1 MLFEKFRRKKE
12 EQKEAIVEK
21 DEIKA
26 DEMMTEAS
34 NSNEND
40 FEVDVQE
47 IGNEE
52 LKNKRLVEIIDK
64 NILVHINHL
73 IPSLFKTA
81 NAAMNV
87 SIASKLSNGSIYQ
100 AILPSGAKL
109 AASHSMND
117 AVRGF
122 YLGENGIAGQANF
135 KQVDISKMATISNS
149 VAAIM
154 NVASLIVGQY
164 YMSEINSKLA
174 VINDSISEIQDFQN
188 NEYKSRVF
196 SLVTSVKTIAD
207 FHEEILENDELR
219 ISKINSLERLQEDC
233 MQLLEQANLTISGI
247 SKKQNL
253 KFKQY
258 EKEVAVAEE
267 WSMYQKLLLE
277 VLYRI
282 ADLKYALYFG
292 AVSRKQCSAIIL
304 ECESR
309 AEDSRKSL
317 EKWHADMIEKLQI
330 DIEKDRRKLLGDVSV
345 VNDIFSLIGKDK
357 QYVSVDKKTA
367 TMIKNQTGKQMMKD
381 VDKSELYSKDVR
393 LISKDG
399 KVYYLLDK
407 E

>member
-34 NSNEND
+34 DSNEND

-52 LKNKRLVEIIDK
+52 LKNKRLVEITDK

-109 AASHSMND
+109 AASHSMNG

-122 YLGENGIAGQANF
+122 YLGENGIEGQANF
-135 KQVDISKMATISNS
+135 KKVDISKTASISNS

-247 SKKQNL
+247 SKKQDL

-258 EKEVAVAEE
+258 EKEVAIAEE

-292 AVSRKQCSAIIL
+292 AVSRKQCSAIIPQ
-304 ECESR
+304 CESR
-309 AEDSRKSL
+309 VEDSRKSL

-367 TMIKNQTGKQMMKD
+367 TMIRNQSGKQMMKD

-393 LISKDG
+393 LISKEG

>member
-1 MLFEKFRRKKE
+1 MLFEKLCRKKK
-12 EQKEAIVEK
+12 EQIEAIVEK
-21 DEIKA
+21 DEIKV
-26 DEMMTEAS
+26 DEMMTEVS
-34 NSNEND
+34 DSSEND

-47 IGNEE
+47 IESE
-52 LKNKRLVEIIDK
+52 KLKNKRLVEITDK
-64 NILVHINHL
+64 NVLVHINHL

-100 AILPSGAKL
+100 AVIPSGAKL
-109 AASHSMND
+109 APSHNKNGYL
-117 AVRGF
+117 RGI
-122 YLGENGIAGQANF
+122 YLGENGRIEGQANF
-135 KQVDISKMATISNS
+135 KKVDISKTATISNS

-174 VINDSISEIQDFQN
+174 AINDSISEIQDFQN

-247 SKKQNL
+247 SKKQDL
-253 KFKQY
+253 KFKKY
-258 EKEVAVAEE
+258 EKEVAIAEE
-267 WSMYQKLLLE
+267 WSTYQKLLLE

-292 AVSRKQCSAIIL
+292 AVSRKQCSAIIP

-309 AEDSRKSL
+309 VEDSRKCL

-357 QYVSVDKKTA
+357 QYVSVEKKTA

-381 VDKSELYSKDVR
+381 VDKSELYSEDVR

-399 KVYYLLDK
+399 KVYYLLD

>member
-1 MLFEKFRRKKE
+1 MLFEKLRRKKK
-12 EQKEAIVEK
+12 EQIEPIVEK
-21 DEIKA
+21 EEIKV

-34 NSNEND
+34 DSSEND

-47 IGNEE
+47 IESDK
-52 LKNKRLVEIIDK
+52 LKNKRLVEITDK

-73 IPSLFKTA
+73 IPSLFKTS

-87 SIASKLSNGSIYQ
+87 SIAAKLSNGPIYQ
-100 AILPSGAKL
+100 AIIPSGAKL
-109 AASHSMND
+109 TASSSMKG

-122 YLGENGIAGQANF
+122 YHGGNGIAGQANF
-135 KQVDISKMATISNS
+135 KKVDISKTASISNS

-154 NVASLIVGQY
+154 NVASMIVGQY
-164 YMSEINSKLA
+164 YMSEINSKLSA
-174 VINDSISEIQDFQN
+174 INDGISEIQDFQN

-219 ISKINSLERLQEDC
+219 ISKINSLERLQEEC
-233 MQLLEQANLTISGI
+233 MQLLEQANLTISCI
-247 SKKQNL
+247 SKKQDL
-253 KFKQY
+253 KFKKY
-258 EKEVAVAEE
+258 EKEVVVAEE
-267 WSMYQKLLLE
+267 WTIYQKLLLE

-282 ADLKYALYFG
+282 ADLKYALHFG
-292 AVSRKQCSAIIL
+292 TVSRKQCSAIIS

-357 QYVSVDKKTA
+357 QYVSVEKKTA

-381 VDKSELYSKDVR
+381 VDKSELYSEDVR

-399 KVYYLLDK
+399 KVYYLLD

>member
-12 EQKEAIVEK
+12 GQKEAIVEK
-21 DEIKA
+21 DEIKV
-26 DEMMTEAS
+26 EEIVNKAS
-34 NSNEND
+34 DSNEND

-52 LKNKRLVEIIDK
+52 LKNKRLVEITDK

-247 SKKQNL
+247 SKKQDL

-258 EKEVAVAEE
+258 EKEVAIAEE

-292 AVSRKQCSAIIL
+292 AVSRKQCSAIIP

-367 TMIKNQTGKQMMKD
+367 TMIKNQTGKQMIKD

>member
-1 MLFEKFRRKKE
+1 MLFEKFRRKKK

-21 DEIKA
+21 DKIKVEEIVNKA
-26 DEMMTEAS
+26 SD
-34 NSNEND
+34 SNEND

-52 LKNKRLVEIIDK
+52 LKNKRLVEITDD

-100 AILPSGAKL
+100 AVIPSGAKL
-109 AASHSMND
+109 AASHSMNG

-122 YLGENGIAGQANF
+122 YLGENGIEGQANF
-135 KQVDISKMATISNS
+135 KKVDISKTASISNS

-219 ISKINSLERLQEDC
+219 ISKINSLERFQEDC

-247 SKKQNL
+247 SKKQDL

-258 EKEVAVAEE
+258 EKEVAIAEE
-267 WSMYQKLLLE
+267 WSMY
-277 VLYRI
+277 RSCS
-282 ADLKYALYFG
+282 LKCYIG
-292 AVSRKQCSAIIL
+292 
-304 ECESR
+304 
-309 AEDSRKSL
+309 
-317 EKWHADMIEKLQI
+317 LQI
-330 DIEKDRRKLLGDVSV
+330 
-345 VNDIFSLIGKDK
+345 
-357 QYVSVDKKTA
+357 
-367 TMIKNQTGKQMMKD
+367 
-381 VDKSELYSKDVR
+381 
-393 LISKDG
+393 
-399 KVYYLLDK
+399 
-407 E
+407 

>member
-1 MLFEKFRRKKE
+1 MLFEKFHRKKK

-21 DEIKA
+21 DEIKV

-34 NSNEND
+34 DSSEND
-40 FEVDVQE
+40 FEADVQE
-47 IGNEE
+47 IESE
-52 LKNKRLVEIIDK
+52 KLKNKRLVEITDK

-81 NAAMNV
+81 NTAMNV
-87 SIASKLSNGSIYQ
+87 SIASKLSNGPIYQ

-109 AASHSMND
+109 SASSSMNG

-122 YLGENGIAGQANF
+122 YHGGNGIVGHANF
-135 KQVDISKMATISNS
+135 KQVEIQKAAVISNS
-149 VAAIM
+149 VASIM
-154 NVASLIVGQY
+154 NLASLIVGQY

-174 VINDSISEIQDFQN
+174 EINDSISEIQDFQN

-219 ISKINSLERLQEDC
+219 ISKINSLERLQEEC
-233 MQLLEQANLTISGI
+233 MQLLEQANLTVSCI
-247 SKKQNL
+247 SKTQDL
-253 KFKQY
+253 KFKKY
-258 EKEVAVAEE
+258 EKEVAIAEE
-267 WSMYQKLLLE
+267 WTIYQKLLLE

-282 ADLKYALYFG
+282 ADLKYALHFG
-292 AVSRKQCSAIIL
+292 TVSRKQCSAIIP

-357 QYVSVDKKTA
+357 QYVSVEKKTA
-367 TMIKNQTGKQMMKD
+367 TMIKNQTRKQMMKD
-381 VDKSELYSKDVR
+381 VDKSELYDEDVC

-399 KVYYLLDK
+399 KVYYLLNK
-407 E
+407 

>member
-1 MLFEKFRRKKE
+1 MLFEKFRRKKK

-21 DEIKA
+21 DKIKVEEIVNKA
-26 DEMMTEAS
+26 SD
-34 NSNEND
+34 SNEND

-47 IGNEE
+47 IESKE
-52 LKNKRLVEIIDK
+52 LKNKRLVEITDD

-100 AILPSGAKL
+100 AVIPSGAKL
-109 AASHSMND
+109 AASHSMNG

-122 YLGENGIAGQANF
+122 YLGENGIRGQANF
-135 KQVDISKMATISNS
+135 KKVDISKTASISNS

-247 SKKQNL
+247 SKKQDL

-258 EKEVAVAEE
+258 EKEVAIAEE
-267 WSMYQKLLLE
+267 WSMY
-277 VLYRI
+277 RSCS
-282 ADLKYALYFG
+282 LKCY
-292 AVSRKQCSAIIL
+292 
-304 ECESR
+304 
-309 AEDSRKSL
+309 
-317 EKWHADMIEKLQI
+317 
-330 DIEKDRRKLLGDVSV
+330 
-345 VNDIFSLIGKDK
+345 IG
-357 QYVSVDKKTA
+357 
-367 TMIKNQTGKQMMKD
+367 
-381 VDKSELYSKDVR
+381 
-393 LISKDG
+393 
-399 KVYYLLDK
+399 
-407 E
+407 

>member
-1 MLFEKFRRKKE
+1 MLFEKLRRKKK
-12 EQKEAIVEK
+12 EQIEAIVEK
-21 DEIKA
+21 DEIKV
-26 DEMMTEAS
+26 DEMMTEVS
-34 NSNEND
+34 DSSEND

-47 IGNEE
+47 IESE
-52 LKNKRLVEIIDK
+52 KLKNKRLVEITDK
-64 NILVHINHL
+64 NVLVHINHL

-100 AILPSGAKL
+100 AVIPSGAKL
-109 AASHSMND
+109 APSHNKNGYL
-117 AVRGF
+117 RGI
-122 YLGENGIAGQANF
+122 YLGENGRIEGQANF
-135 KQVDISKMATISNS
+135 KKVDISKTATISNS

-154 NVASLIVGQY
+154 NVASLIVGRY

-174 VINDSISEIQDFQN
+174 AINDSISEIQDFQN

-247 SKKQNL
+247 SKKQDL
-253 KFKQY
+253 KFKKY
-258 EKEVAVAEE
+258 EKEVAIAEE
-267 WSMYQKLLLE
+267 WSTYQKLLLE

-292 AVSRKQCSAIIL
+292 AVSRKQCSAIIP

-357 QYVSVDKKTA
+357 QYVSVEKKTA

-381 VDKSELYSKDVR
+381 VDKSELYSEDVR

-399 KVYYLLDK
+399 KVYYLLD

>member
-1 MLFEKFRRKKE
+1 MLFGKFRRKKK

-21 DEIKA
+21 DEIEVE
-26 DEMMTEAS
+26 EMMTEVS
-34 NSNEND
+34 DSNEND
-40 FEVDVQE
+40 FVVDVQE
-47 IGNEE
+47 IESEE
-52 LKNKRLVEIIDK
+52 LKNKRLVEITDD

-87 SIASKLSNGSIYQ
+87 SKASKLSNGPIYQ
-100 AILPSGAKL
+100 AILPPGAKL
-109 AASHSMND
+109 AASHSMKD

-122 YLGENGIAGQANF
+122 YHGGNGIAGHANF
-135 KQVDISKMATISNS
+135 KQVDIPKMATISNG

-164 YMSEINSKLA
+164 YMSEISSKLA

-196 SLVTSVKTIAD
+196 SLVISVKTIAD

-253 KFKQY
+253 KFKKY
-258 EKEVAVAEE
+258 EKEVSIAEE

-292 AVSRKQCSAIIL
+292 AVSRKQCSAIIS
-304 ECESR
+304 EYESR

-330 DIEKDRRKLLGDVSV
+330 DIENDRRKLLGDISV
-345 VNDIFSLIGKDK
+345 VNDIFSLIGKNK
-357 QYVSVDKKTA
+357 QYVPVEKKTA
-367 TMIKNQTGKQMMKD
+367 AMIKNQARKQMMKD
-381 VDKSELYSKDVR
+381 VDKSELYSEDVR
-393 LISKDG
+393 LISKGG